1 MQVSRFATEFTRD
14 VYPIQNHCMNT
25 GKSRYQLIKVSPLSS
40 AVGAEISG
48 VDLADC
54 DDATFAEIHRAFLD
68 YHVVFFREQEL
79 SLDSHKAFGR
89 RFGTLNV
96 HPQYVPLDGHPEILP
111 IVKEANAEHNI
122 GGVWHSDITFLER
135 PALGSILYAIDVPDT
150 GGDTL
155 FANQELAFERLST
168 GLQQLLSEL
177 RAVHSDY
184 TLSART
190 EAEFRNKTRSTKLS
204 EEAMCKPVIEN
215 LHPVV
220 RTHPETGRKSLFINR
235 AFTVRFENMTTAES
249 TPLLE
254 FLYEH
259 TTKPEFTCRFN
270 WGKGSVAMWDNRCVQ
285 HYALNDYYGRRRY
298 MHRVTV
304 DGDRPI

>member
-1 MQVSRFATEFTRD
+1 MQRNFRHITVH
-14 VYPIQNHCMNT
+14 PI
-25 GKSRYQLIKVSPLSS
+25 
-40 AVGAEISG
+40 AGALGAKLSG
-48 VDLADC
+48 VELSNPLGVEVES
-54 DDATFAEIHRAFLD
+54 EIHQAFLD
-68 YHVVFFREQEL
+68 HLVIFFRDQDIAPQQEL
-79 SLDSHKAFGR
+79 KFAQMFGEPIEY
-89 RFGTLNV
+89 
-96 HPQYVPLDGHPEILP
+96 PQLKGLPDFPLITEV
-111 IVKEANAEHNI
+111 VKLEDEKVNF

-184 TLSART
+184 TLSDRT

-204 EEAMCKPVIEN
+204 EEAMRKPVIEN

-220 RTHPETGRKSLFINR
+220 RTHPETGRKSLFVSR
-235 AFTVRFENMTTAES
+235 AFTVRFENMTVAES
-249 TPLLE
+249 KPLLE
-254 FLYEH
+254 FLYEQA
-259 TTKPEFTCRFN
+259 TRPEFTCRFH
-270 WGKGSVAMWDNRCVQ
+270 WEKGSVAIWDNRCVQ
-285 HYALNDYYGRRRY
+285 HYALNDYHGQRRY

-304 DGDRPI
+304 NGDRPA